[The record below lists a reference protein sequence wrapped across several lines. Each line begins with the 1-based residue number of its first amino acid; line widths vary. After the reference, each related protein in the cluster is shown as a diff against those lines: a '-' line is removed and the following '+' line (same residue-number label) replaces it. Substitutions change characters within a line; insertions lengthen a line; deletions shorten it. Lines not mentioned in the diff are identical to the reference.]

1 MSDRNCDG
9 GREREGGVEEVAC
22 LLVTLDM
29 AALRIWVRV
38 GLIPHAKHGGRGVCA
53 FAIVGSKFEGTGFG
67 KLQIVQTQVALLAC
81 VGVADEERI
90 PASTAG
96 EGDAPVLPLGP
107 EEAAVALDWREPR
120 LVGFGKSVT
129 FGEDFRNPAYVGFG
143 QT

>member
-1 MSDRNCDG
+1 MEDI
-9 GREREGGVEEVAC
+9 VC

-29 AALRIWVRV
+29 AALRTCVRV
-38 GLIPHAKHGGRGVCA
+38 GLIPQAKHGGRGVCA

-67 KLQIVQTQVALLAC
+67 KLQMVQTQVALLAC
-81 VGVADEERI
+81 VGVADDERI
-90 PASTAG
+90 ATSMAG
-96 EGDAPVLPLGP
+96 EGDAPALPLGP
-107 EEAAVALDWREPR
+107 DAAAVALDWSEPR